1 MRTTVVISAKLR
13 DEYAELIRTGK
24 KHYEIR
30 TEPFGK
36 AQAIRFVSACDG
48 SELGI
53 YRIKTAYPKNRTDER
68 QLIDMAAIGD
78 KAFHKLFPPVE
89 EGGPSTFHG
98 FHPWSKCFLGGG
110 TAPVLG
116 LQTIPLSHRVSLQC
130 PVPTI
135 SEQGCV
141 A

>member
-1 MRTTVVISAKLR
+1 MHKERYRTVRTTVVISAKLR

-78 KAFHKLFPPVE
+78 KAFHNLFPPVE
-89 EGGPSTFHG
+89 EGGPSTLWVAEIG
-98 FHPWSKCFLGGG
+98 AS
-110 TAPVLG
+110 T
-116 LQTIPLSHRVSLQC
+116 TIEELVRGDQ
-130 PVPTI
+130 
-135 SEQGCV
+135 
-141 A
+141 

>member
-1 MRTTVVISAKLR
+1 MVISAKLR

-89 EGGPSTFHG
+89 EGGPSTLWVAEIG
-98 FHPWSKCFLGGG
+98 AS
-110 TAPVLG
+110 T
-116 LQTIPLSHRVSLQC
+116 TIEELVRGDQ
-130 PVPTI
+130 
-135 SEQGCV
+135 
-141 A
+141 